1 MTELRGRILEALLL
15 AGLPLAD
22 GVEAAGLLLLVGLLA
37 GFPEGFPDEGLLALG
52 AVAAGFSSVATGWEG
67 FS

>member
-22 GVEAAGLLLLVGLLA
+22 GVEAAGLLLLVGFLA
-37 GFPEGFPDEGLLALG
+37 GFPDEGLLALG
-52 AVAAGFSSVATGWEG
+52 AVATGFSSVATGWEG